1 MPDTTHVS
9 PPNPSLESLSPWYL
23 DLDFPTDMHFKAHQR
38 QTELRAKE
46 LLKEVEQDQERTK
59 KTSAPVFS
67 LDECMERIKYG
78 PFDFTTILSINTQI
92 LNDFFEYQ
100 LRHAHEGAQPE
111 FAINSALRAQSQL
124 IRSVSTL
131 MRHENFKNRGTN

>member
-1 MPDTTHVS
+1 
-9 PPNPSLESLSPWYL
+9 
-23 DLDFPTDMHFKAHQR
+23 MHFKAHQR